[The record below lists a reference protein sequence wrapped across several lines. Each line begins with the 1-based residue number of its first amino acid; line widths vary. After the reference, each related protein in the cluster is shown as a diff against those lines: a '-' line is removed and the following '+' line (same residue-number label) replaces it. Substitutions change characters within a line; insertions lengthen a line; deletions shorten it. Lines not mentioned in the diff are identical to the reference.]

1 MARKMK
7 AKVLLPPLQALLVLG
22 VTLAACSPSDAV
34 LQRERAALVAF
45 YEGTHGPEWVD
56 QRGWL
61 SDAPVCEWYGV
72 SCEGGRVVSLT
83 MNWNSL
89 RGELPTALAQLSQL
103 RTLVLYYNQ
112 LSGPLPP
119 ELSELQHLDTVI
131 LHHNRFEGE
140 LPEAYGNLGN
150 LRILDLEGNQ
160 LSGPLPASF
169 GKLRSLEILNLR
181 HNRLSGVLPA
191 EIGQLGQL
199 QGLLLSSN
207 DFEGEVPGEWLVL
220 ADHLL
225 MFGLYANPRL
235 GEIPF
240 VLEDLPRSRL
250 EFLSERSGY

>member
-1 MARKMK
+1 MK
-7 AKVLLPPLQALLVLG
+7 ARALVAALHGVLILG
-22 VTLAACSPSDAV
+22 MVLAACGPSDAV
-34 LQRERAALVAF
+34 LQRERATLVAF
-45 YEGTHGPEWVD
+45 YEGTQGQEWVD

-72 SCEGGRVVSLT
+72 GCQGGRVVSLT
-83 MNWNSL
+83 MNWNNL

-103 RTLVLYYNQ
+103 HTLVLYYNQ

-119 ELSELQHLDTVI
+119 ELAELQHLETVI

-150 LRILDLEGNQ
+150 LRILDLEGNR
-160 LSGPLPASF
+160 LSGPLPASW
-169 GKLRSLEILNLR
+169 GQLRSLEILNLR
-181 HNRLSGVLPA
+181 HNRLSGTLPA
-191 EIGQLGQL
+191 EIGQLERL
-199 QGLLLSSN
+199 QGLLFSSN
-207 DFEGEVPGEWLVL
+207 DFEGEVPEEWLVL